1 MKDIKKLLTE
11 LKDYLLI
18 TIGSL
23 ITAISINVFMVPY
36 KIAPGG
42 ISGVATI
49 IYYLTDAKIPV
60 GIAML
65 VLNIPLFLMGIKL
78 IGKRFIIKTLYGT
91 ILLSLLIDTTQ
102 PLTDYFVA
110 NYLTSAEDYL
120 YSPDILLY
128 SIFGGLLL
136 GIGLGLVFRSGA
148 TTGGTDL
155 AARIVNHIVP
165 AFTMGETLLF
175 IDTGIIVFAAFV
187 FKSVQLGLYS
197 IVTLYISSKIIDAI
211 LEGVNFAKALLIIS
225 DFPEKIASS
234 IMKDL
239 DRGVTALKGKGMFTG
254 SDKEVLFCVVQ
265 RRQIPM
271 VKKIV
276 REIDKKAFIVLTDIR
291 EVLGEG
297 FKTYE

>member
-1 MKDIKKLLTE
+1 M
-11 LKDYLLI
+11 LI
-18 TIGSL
+18 TVGSF

-42 ISGVATI
+42 ISGVATV
-49 IYYLTDAKIPV
+49 IYYLSDEKVPV
-60 GIAML
+60 GTAML
-65 VLNIPLFLMGIKL
+65 ILNIPLFLMGIKL
-78 IGKRFIIKTLYGT
+78 IGKKFIIKTLYGT
-91 ILLSLLIDTTQ
+91 ALLSVLIDAMQ
-102 PLTDYFVA
+102 PFTDYFVE
-110 NYLTSAEDYL
+110 NYLASTESHRYT
-120 YSPDILLY
+120 PDILLY
-128 SIFGGLLL
+128 SIFGGLLM
-136 GIGLGLVFRSGA
+136 GMGLGLVFRSGA

-155 AARIVNHIVP
+155 AARIVNHVVP
-165 AFTMGETLLF
+165 AFTIGQTLLF
-175 IDTGIIVFAAFV
+175 IDTSIIVFAAFV
-187 FKSVQLGLYS
+187 FKSVQLALYAM
-197 IVTLYISSKIIDAI
+197 VTLYISSKVIDAI

-225 DFPEKIASS
+225 DYPEEIAST
-234 IMKDL
+234 ILRDL

-276 REIDKKAFIVLTDIR
+276 RQIDKKAFIVLTDIR

>member
-1 MKDIKKLLTE
+1 
-11 LKDYLLI
+11 
-18 TIGSL
+18 
-23 ITAISINVFMVPY
+23 
-36 KIAPGG
+36 
-42 ISGVATI
+42 
-49 IYYLTDAKIPV
+49 
-60 GIAML
+60 
-65 VLNIPLFLMGIKL
+65 MGIKL